1 VKVYDIFT
9 DLDPDMLG
17 SVAAA
22 TYYRWLEFAIG
33 KTDIGGKTLKHPSG
47 RYASAISWKKT
58 SRAVVSIIADES
70 VANEVGIIEDGSP
83 AVDLKS
89 KMLTAGKSKRS
100 KAGYL
105 YRTLYLRPDQ
115 WREAPS
121 IGMDTITSAFGGERL
136 ASRVG
141 KIWAQPRPDVDPN
154 SRGPFTMTN
163 KPGSSPW
170 RIPAMAAY
178 APAAI
183 LAQELQSQYGRG
195 R

>member
-1 VKVYDIFT
+1 MKIYDVFT
-9 DLDPDMLG
+9 DLDPDQLG
-17 SVAAA
+17 SVAAE
-22 TYYRWLEFAIG
+22 TYYTWLMFAVG

-47 RYASAISWKKT
+47 RYASAISWRKT
-58 SRAVVSIIADES
+58 GRARISIIADEDA
-70 VANEVGIIEDGSP
+70 VPEVGMIEDGSP
-83 AVDLKS
+83 AVDLKA
-89 KMLTAGKSKRS
+89 KMLTPEKSKRS

-115 WREAPS
+115 WREAPM
-121 IGMDTITSAFGGERL
+121 IGMDSIVSAFGGERL
-136 ASRVG
+136 SSRLG
-141 KIWAQPRPDVDPN
+141 RLWAQPRPDVDPK

-183 LAQELQSQYGRG
+183 LAQQLHSKYGK
-195 R
+195 

>member
-1 VKVYDIFT
+1 MTTYDIFT
-9 DLDPDMLG
+9 DLDPDQLG
-17 SVAAA
+17 AVAAE
-22 TYYRWLEFAIG
+22 TYYTWLQFACG
-33 KTDIGGKTLKHPSG
+33 QTDIGGRKLKHPSG
-47 RYASAISWKKT
+47 RYASALSWRRT
-58 SRAVVSIIADES
+58 GRNRVAIIADEDA
-70 VANEVGIIEDGSP
+70 VPEVGIIEDGSP
-83 AVDLKS
+83 AIDLKS
-89 KMLTAGKSKRS
+89 KMLTPDKAKRS

-121 IGMDTITSAFGGERL
+121 IGMDTIVSAFGGERL
-136 ASRVG
+136 AGRVG
-141 KIWAQPRPDVDPN
+141 KIWAAPRPFVDPK

-183 LAQELQSQYGRG
+183 LAQQLRSQYGR
-195 R
+195 